1 MDTGEVFGWIFF
13 FVFVSILF
21 FAAFGSA
28 SVTEDT
34 VEDLMNDKIR
44 LQKIFNETEGG
55 ALFEEWFYKK

>member
-28 SVTEDT
+28 SVTEDS
-34 VEDLMNDKIR
+34 VEEYINNLMAQEENAIR
-44 LQKIFNETEGG
+44 TNRKR
-55 ALFEEWFYKK
+55 

>member
-1 MDTGEVFGWIFF
+1 MVMDTGEVFGWIFF

-34 VEDLMNDKIR
+34 VEEYINNLMK
-44 LQKIFNETEGG
+44 
-55 ALFEEWFYKK
+55 EEQMAINRKK

>member
-13 FVFVSILF
+13 FIFVSILF

-34 VEDLMNDKIR
+34 VEEYISNLMAEK
-44 LQKIFNETEGG
+44 QKSINR
-55 ALFEEWFYKK
+55 KR

>member
-13 FVFVSILF
+13 FIFVSILF

-34 VEDLMNDKIR
+34 VIPDVVKFKADLLVNST
-44 LQKIFNETEGG
+44 F
-55 ALFEEWFYKK
+55 

>member
-28 SVTEDT
+28 SVTEDS
-34 VEDLMNDKIR
+34 VEEYISNLMA
-44 LQKIFNETEGG
+44 Q
-55 ALFEEWFYKK
+55 EENMQTNRKR

>member
-13 FVFVSILF
+13 LIFVSILF

-34 VEDLMNDKIR
+34 VEEYISNLMAEE
-44 LQKIFNETEGG
+44 QKSMNR
-55 ALFEEWFYKK
+55 KR

>member
-1 MDTGEVFGWIFF
+1 METGEVFGWILF

-34 VEDLMNDKIR
+34 VEEYISNLMAQEEDTQTIR
-44 LQKIFNETEGG
+44 
-55 ALFEEWFYKK
+55 KK

>member
-13 FVFVSILF
+13 FIFVSILF

-34 VEDLMNDKIR
+34 VEEYFSNLMAEE
-44 LQKIFNETEGG
+44 QKSMNR
-55 ALFEEWFYKK
+55 KR

>member
-13 FVFVSILF
+13 FIFVCILF

-34 VEDLMNDKIR
+34 VEEYISNLMAEE
-44 LQKIFNETEGG
+44 QKSMNR
-55 ALFEEWFYKK
+55 KR

>member
-1 MDTGEVFGWIFF
+1 MDTGEVFAWLFF

-34 VEDLMNDKIR
+34 VEEYINNLM
-44 LQKIFNETEGG
+44 
-55 ALFEEWFYKK
+55 AEENMASKKR

>member
-1 MDTGEVFGWIFF
+1 METGEVFGWILF

-34 VEDLMNDKIR
+34 VEEYISNLMAQEENAIR
-44 LQKIFNETEGG
+44 TNRKR
-55 ALFEEWFYKK
+55 

>member
-13 FVFVSILF
+13 FIFVIILF

-34 VEDLMNDKIR
+34 VEEYISNLMAEE
-44 LQKIFNETEGG
+44 QKSMNR
-55 ALFEEWFYKK
+55 KR